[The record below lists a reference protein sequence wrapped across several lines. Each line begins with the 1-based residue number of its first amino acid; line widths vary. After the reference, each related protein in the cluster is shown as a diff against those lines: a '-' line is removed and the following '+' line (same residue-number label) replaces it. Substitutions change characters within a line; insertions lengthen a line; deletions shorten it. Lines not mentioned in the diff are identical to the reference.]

1 MSEQC
6 GVDKTFKLLGNKWS
20 LVVLYYL
27 CTEPRGFNEL
37 QRLIDGISPKVLSDR
52 LKELIDNG
60 LVSKTVFPTNPPT
73 VAYALTDQGRSLKPI
88 LDSLNEWGEK
98 FLS

>member
-6 GVDKTFKLLGNKWS
+6 GVHKALKLLGNKWS
-20 LVVLYYL
+20 LVVLYHL

-52 LKELIDNG
+52 LKGLIDSE
-60 LVSKTVFPTNPPT
+60 LVSKTIFPTNPPT
-73 VAYALTDQGRSLKPI
+73 VAYSLTEQGHSLKPI
-88 LDSLNEWGEK
+88 IGSLNEWGEK
-98 FLS
+98 FLA